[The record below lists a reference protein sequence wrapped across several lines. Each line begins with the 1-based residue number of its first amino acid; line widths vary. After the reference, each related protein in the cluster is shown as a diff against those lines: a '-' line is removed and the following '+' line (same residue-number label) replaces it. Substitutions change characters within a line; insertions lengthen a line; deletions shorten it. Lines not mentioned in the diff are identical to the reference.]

1 MGARQPDL
9 KSYEEFLA
17 VFGRPDRMREN
28 ETYGD
33 LMSYETY
40 YWGAQKH
47 VRWDVWEDRVSF
59 INLGDFEGNS
69 GPEAHDRRR

>member
-1 MGARQPDL
+1 
-9 KSYEEFLA
+9 
-17 VFGRPDRMREN
+17 MREN

-40 YWGAQKH
+40 YWGVQKH
-47 VRWDVWEDRVSF
+47 VPWDVWEDRVSF